1 MGWDLE
7 GHSALKGD
15 RRQEFERD
23 SKLPPHLGFLEEEA
37 WEWEMVGSGPVQ
49 WDHTGPVTHIPYSM
63 RGPDSRTQETPPAGL
78 EGPTGEPGALGS
90 WGLGEAQTRGG
101 WLQGVS

>member
-15 RRQEFERD
+15 RRQECERD
-23 SKLPPHLGFLEEEA
+23 WKLPPHLGFLEEEA
-37 WEWEMVGSGPVQ
+37 WEWETAGSGPVQ

-90 WGLGEAQTRGG
+90 WGLGEA
-101 WLQGVS
+101 